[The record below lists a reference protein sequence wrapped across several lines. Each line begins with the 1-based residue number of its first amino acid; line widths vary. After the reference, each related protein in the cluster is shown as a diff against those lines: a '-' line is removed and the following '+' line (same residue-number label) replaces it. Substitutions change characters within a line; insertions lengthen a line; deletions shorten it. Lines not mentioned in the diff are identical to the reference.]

1 MTAPKSEYRGWL
13 PKATPET
20 APFWDGCRAGKLMIP
35 RCRDC
40 RAWIWYP
47 RPFCPACQSWN
58 IEWAQASRRATLYS
72 FTIVHRPSKGWE
84 DRAPYVLAMADL
96 EEGPRLTAILEL
108 DGVSPDPASIP
119 IGAPLSVDF
128 TPVTEAI
135 SFPVFH
141 YGSKP

>member
-1 MTAPKSEYRGWL
+1 MSAPGKDYKGWL

-20 APFWDGCRAGKLMIP
+20 APFWEGCRAGKLMIP

-47 RPFCPACQSWN
+47 RPFCTACESWN
-58 IEWAQASRRATLYS
+58 IEWAEASRRATLYT
-72 FTIVHRPSKGWE
+72 FTVVHRPSKGWE

-96 EEGPRLTAILEL
+96 EEGPRLTAILE
-108 DGVSPDPASIP
+108 GAGPDPQSIP
-119 IGAPLSVDF
+119 IGATLSVDF
-128 TPVTEAI
+128 TAVTDSI

-141 YGSKP
+141 FGGKP